1 MVDQLSRPKDQ
12 MEVYWFS
19 EQAQGYI
26 ADDQLEKF
34 ESGRLA
40 FPNTHFDPAK
50 AHKLYN
56 EYHEQYALADEI
68 GFDGIMTNEHHS
80 AYWCGK
86 PAVNLD
92 AAVITKI
99 TKKA

>member
-19 EQAQGYI
+19 EQAQGYVS
-26 ADDQLEKF
+26 DNQLEKY

-40 FPNTHFDPAK
+40 FPNANFDPAK

-56 EYHEQYALADEI
+56 QYHLSLI
-68 GFDGIMTNEHHS
+68 HI
-80 AYWCGK
+80 
-86 PAVNLD
+86 
-92 AAVITKI
+92 
-99 TKKA
+99 